1 MTPKPTE
8 GTRRL
13 LLTANSPGEM
23 AGWVAPLVAAW
34 TARGLGP
41 VDLLLLPCT
50 FATGQEERVARGLD
64 GIDRIYRPKD
74 YLRLLIRDGKDY
86 QDGVLLHLG
95 GDLMYSAFL
104 SWRWKLM
111 SWSYLW
117 TRPWWNSAFKGF
129 FTKNEWGVNW
139 LLKRRAPREKIVL
152 VGDLVLDAVR
162 QHVGAEPSLERSAQI
177 SYLPGSRAI
186 EVQVLAPFFL
196 ELHSRIQKLYP
207 GLSGVLHLSPFLPQS
222 QLQEI
227 LQAPPDPAVGGI
239 QGSLEEGRLI
249 GLDSELQLATQDGHR
264 RLSESRLAVSI
275 PGTKTAEAGY
285 LRTPVLTI
293 IPLNKPEHLP
303 SIGLI
308 GLLDLIPGGAVLKGR
323 LMLRMKP
330 RIGLLAHPN
339 ILAQKALLPEILEV
353 VEAESLCASVDAVLR
368 EPGLLASVQEEL
380 TRLYS
385 WSSSPAEA
393 MVRTM
398 AQSLK

>member
-1 MTPKPTE
+1 MTVNGSK
-8 GTRRL
+8 GNRRL

-50 FATGQEERVARGLD
+50 FATGQEERVARALA
-64 GIDRIYRPKD
+64 GIDRVYRPKD
-74 YLRLLIRDGKDY
+74 YPWLLIRGGRDY
-86 QDGVLLHLG
+86 KNGVLLHLG

-104 SWRWKLM
+104 SWRWKLA

-117 TRPWWNSAFKGF
+117 TRPWWNSAFMGF

-139 LLKRRAPREKIVL
+139 LLKRRAPKEKIFL

-162 QHVGAEPSLERSAQI
+162 QHLNSEPSLERSAQI

-186 EVQVLAPFFL
+186 EAKVLAPFFL
-196 ELHSRIQKLYP
+196 ELHSRLQLRHP
-207 GLSGVLHLSPFLPQS
+207 GLRGVLHLSPFLPQS
-222 QLQEI
+222 QLEEI
-227 LQAPPDPAVGGI
+227 LQAEPDPAVGGI
-239 QGSLEEGRLI
+239 QGRLENGRLV
-249 GLDSELQLATQDGHR
+249 GPSGELQLATHDGYR
-264 RLSESRLAVSI
+264 RLAESRIAVSI

-303 SIGLI
+303 SIGLV
-308 GLLDLIPGGAVLKGR
+308 GLLDLIPGGGWLKGR

-339 ILAQKALLPEILEV
+339 ILAQKALLPEILDV
-353 VEAESLCASVDAVLR
+353 VEAESVCASVDAVLS
-368 EPGLLASVQEEL
+368 EPLRLESVQKALEQ
-380 TRLYS
+380 LYS
-385 WSSSPAEA
+385 WSSSPAHAMVEA
-393 MVRTM
+393 M
-398 AQSLK
+398 AQRLK